1 MTTLYKDNV
10 SDKRVSS
17 SFSNLINSLSISSAA
32 KRIVTDISVLFLLLL
47 GIIFLISLWTY
58 NPSDQKEFE
67 AVSTVNFSNS
77 IGLIGAYLS
86 FFSYRLLGITA
97 WLILIPCFWIPI
109 KYLFSERTEKTEFNL
124 KKIIFFST
132 GFLLTSFSLSTLISI
147 HLNPYNNFYPESSSG
162 FIGLSI
168 KNFLI
173 PYLATIGSTI
183 VTIFLFLVS
192 FTLTV
197 NLSWKNLISNFQ
209 DALVNLSYQLSK
221 GLKDGFAF
229 FKNKNKERLEK
240 KNRQSFLD
248 EHKKKMNEMPK
259 TEVKEVVKEVPQ
271 GKKVHLEKQKELFE
285 KSLPGEMPKISL
297 LQEKITESKE
307 FTSQQAYEL
316 DILKNALITKLAEF
330 KITGPENEYAVVK
343 ETMRG
348 PVVTRFEV
356 ELPKGIKVSQVSSL
370 NKDLARSLG
379 VGSLRIVEVIQG
391 RETIGI
397 EIPNADREDVLLGE
411 VIASKVFEES
421 KSPITLAYG
430 KDIEGKP
437 ILEDLA
443 SLPHLLIAGTTGSGK
458 SVALNSMLMSILYKA
473 TPQDVKLVLIDP
485 KMLELSVYEDLPH
498 LLTPVITD
506 MSEAAHGLRWCV
518 NEMERRYKLM
528 AALSVRN
535 LNGFNTKVSQAAKNG
550 TPLKDPLWKPKE
562 GEEVIESEIP
572 LLSELP
578 LIVIAVDE
586 LADLMMVVGKKVEHL
601 IARLAQKA
609 RAAGIHMLLAT
620 QRPSVDVITGLI
632 KANISARMAFNVAS
646 SMDSRVVLDQVGAE
660 QLLGKGDM
668 LYVGSGTSI
677 PLRVH
682 GAYVGEEEIL
692 RVVEDWKNKEDVNYL
707 EEVTKA
713 PETVDVNSGGE
724 GDSEKDEFYDQAVAF
739 VLETRRASI
748 SAVQRKFRIGYNRA
762 ARLIEAMEDAGLVS
776 EMNSNGNREV
786 LAPNANAE

>member
-1 MTTLYKDNV
+1 MPE
-10 SDKRVSS
+10 KRVSS
-17 SFSNLINSLSISSAA
+17 SISNLINSLSVSAAA
-32 KRIVTDISVLFLLLL
+32 KRILGDIFVLFLLLI
-47 GIIFLISLWTY
+47 GIITLISFWTY
-58 NPSDQKEFE
+58 NPLDQNNFE
-67 AVSTVNFSNS
+67 ISSEVSFTNS

-86 FFSYRLLGITA
+86 FLGFWLLGVTA
-97 WLILIPCFWIPI
+97 WLILIPSFWIPI
-109 KYLFSERTEKTEFNL
+109 RYLFSERTEETRLNL
-124 KKIIFFST
+124 KKYIFSSL
-132 GFLLTSFSLSTLISI
+132 GFLFSSFSIATLVSI
-147 HLNPYNNFYPESSSG
+147 HINPYDNFYPQSSAG
-162 FIGLSI
+162 FIGLSL

-183 VTIFLFLVS
+183 VTVFFLLIS
-192 FTLTV
+192 FTLTLNISWRNLV
-197 NLSWKNLISNFQ
+197 SNLQDLLINLSF
-209 DALVNLSYQLSK
+209 YFSK
-221 GLKDGFAF
+221 IFKDGFSY
-229 FKNKNKERLEK
+229 FKNKNRKRLEK
-240 KNRQSFLD
+240 KNRQSFLN
-248 EHKKKMNEMPK
+248 EHKKKMEEMPK
-259 TEVKEVVKEVPQ
+259 TSVKEVTKEVPQ

-285 KSLPGEMPKISL
+285 KSIPGEMPKISL
-297 LQEKITESKE
+297 LQEKTSDSKE
-307 FTSQQAYEL
+307 FSSQQAYEL

-473 TPQDVKLVLIDP
+473 TPSEVKLVLIDP

-535 LNGFNTKVSQAAKNG
+535 LNGFNTKVSQAVKSGN
-550 TPLKDPLWKPKE
+550 PLKDPLWKPKE
-562 GEEVIESEIP
+562 GEEIVESDIP

-713 PETVDVNSGGE
+713 PETTETNSSGE
-724 GDSEKDEFYDQAVAF
+724 GDSEKDEFYDQAVSF

>member
-1 MTTLYKDNV
+1 M
-10 SDKRVSS
+10 SEKRVSS
-17 SFSNLINSLSISSAA
+17 RLSKLINYLSISSAA
-32 KRIVTDISVLFLLLL
+32 KRIISDISVLFLLLV

-58 NPSDQKEFE
+58 DPLDQKEFIT
-67 AVSTVNFSNS
+67 SSSSSFSNS

-86 FFSYRLLGITA
+86 YGSYWILGITA
-97 WLILIPCFWIPI
+97 WFLLIPAFWIPI
-109 KYLFSERTEKTEFNL
+109 KYLFSEKSDERQFGLRK
-124 KKIIFFST
+124 IFF
-132 GFLLTSFSLSTLISI
+132 FLLGLLFTLISLSVLISI
-147 HLNPYNNFYPESSSG
+147 HIDPYDNFYPESSAG
-162 FIGLSI
+162 FIGLTL
-168 KNFLI
+168 KNYLL
-173 PYLATIGSTI
+173 PYLSIIGSTI
-183 VTIFLFLVS
+183 VAFFFLLIS
-192 FTLTV
+192 FTLTA
-197 NLSWKNLISNFQ
+197 NLSWKNLISGIQ
-209 DALVNLSYQLSK
+209 DKLINSSYFLSK
-221 GLKDGFAF
+221 AFKDGLTF

-240 KNRQSFLD
+240 RNRQSFLD
-248 EHKKKMNEMPK
+248 EHKKKMDEMPK
-259 TEVKEVVKEVPQ
+259 TIVKEVSKEVQQ
-271 GKKVHLEKQKELFE
+271 GKKVHIEKQKELFE
-285 KSLPGEMPKISL
+285 KSIPGEMPKISL
-297 LQEKITESKE
+297 LKEKNSDSKE

-397 EIPNADREDVLLGE
+397 EIPNADREDVLLSE

-473 TPQDVKLVLIDP
+473 TPQEVKLVLIDP

-535 LNGFNTKVSQAAKNG
+535 LNGFNTKVSQAIKG
-550 TPLKDPLWKPKE
+550 GKPLKDPLWKPKE
-562 GEEVIESEIP
+562 GEEIIESEIP

-682 GAYVGEEEIL
+682 GAFVGEEEIL
-692 RVVEDWKNKEDVNYL
+692 RVVKDWKNKEDVDYL
-707 EEVTKA
+707 DEVTKA
-713 PETVDVNSGGE
+713 PESADVNVDSG

-739 VLETRRASI
+739 VLESRRASI

>member
-1 MTTLYKDNV
+1 MTSLYKDNV
-10 SDKRVSS
+10 ADKRVSS

-32 KRIVTDISVLFLLLL
+32 KRIVADISVLFLLLV

-58 NPSDQKEFE
+58 NPSDQKEFDT
-67 AVSTVNFSNS
+67 VSSGNFTNS

-86 FFSYRLLGITA
+86 FFSYWLLGITA

-109 KYLFSERTEKTEFNL
+109 KYLFSERTEKTDFKF
-124 KKIIFFST
+124 KKVIFFSI
-132 GFLLTSFSLSTLISI
+132 GFIFSSFSLSTLISI

-183 VTIFLFLVS
+183 VTIFLFLIS
-192 FTLTV
+192 FTLAV

-209 DALVNLSYQLSK
+209 DASVNLSYQFSK
-221 GLKDGFAF
+221 ILKDGFTF
-229 FKNKNKERLEK
+229 FKNKNKERLDK

-259 TEVKEVVKEVPQ
+259 TEVKKVVKDVPQ

-285 KSLPGEMPKISL
+285 QSLPGEMPKISL
-297 LQEKITESKE
+297 LQEKISESKE

-535 LNGFNTKVSQAAKNG
+535 LNGFNTKVSQAAKKG
-550 TPLKDPLWKPKE
+550 SPLKDPLWKPKE

-713 PETVDVNSGGE
+713 PEAVDVNSGGE

-786 LAPNANAE
+786 LSPNANAE

>member
-1 MTTLYKDNV
+1 M
-10 SDKRVSS
+10 SEKRVSS
-17 SFSNLINSLSISSAA
+17 RLSKLINYLSISSAA
-32 KRIVTDISVLFLLLL
+32 KRITADISILFLLLI

-58 NPSDQKEFE
+58 DPLDKKEFLTL
-67 AVSTVNFSNS
+67 SSSSFSNS

-86 FFSYRLLGITA
+86 FGSYWILGMTS
-97 WLILIPCFWIPI
+97 WFLLIPAFWIPI
-109 KYLFSERTEKTEFNL
+109 RYLFTEKSDERIFGL
-124 KKIIFFST
+124 KKIFFF
-132 GFLLTSFSLSTLISI
+132 FLGLLFTLISLAVLISI
-147 HLNPYNNFYPESSSG
+147 HIDPYDNFYPETSAG
-162 FIGLSI
+162 FIGLSL
-168 KNFLI
+168 KNYLL
-173 PYLATIGSTI
+173 PYLSTIGSTI
-183 VTIFLFLVS
+183 VSIFFLLIS
-192 FTLTV
+192 FTLTA
-197 NLSWKNLISNFQ
+197 NLSWKNLISNIQ
-209 DALVNLSYQLSK
+209 DKMINFSYFLSK
-221 GLKDGFAF
+221 VFKGGLSF

-240 KNRQSFLD
+240 RNRQSFLD

-259 TEVKEVVKEVPQ
+259 TIVKEVSKEVQQ
-271 GKKVHLEKQKELFE
+271 GKKVHIEKQKELFE

-297 LQEKITESKE
+297 LKEKNSDSKE

-330 KITGPENEYAVVK
+330 KITGPENEYAIVK

-397 EIPNADREDVLLGE
+397 EIPNVDREDVLLSE

-473 TPQDVKLVLIDP
+473 NPQEVKLVLIDP

-535 LNGFNTKVSQAAKNG
+535 LNGFNTKVSQAIKNG
-550 TPLKDPLWKPKE
+550 NPLKDPLWKPKE
-562 GEEVIESEIP
+562 GEEIVESEIP

-682 GAYVGEEEIL
+682 GAFVGEEEIL
-692 RVVEDWKNKEDVNYL
+692 RVVKDWKNKEDVHYL
-707 EEVTKA
+707 DEVTKA
-713 PETVDVNSGGE
+713 PESAEVNVDSG

-739 VLETRRASI
+739 VLESRRASI

-762 ARLIEAMEDAGLVS
+762 ARLIEAMEEAGLVS

-786 LAPNANAE
+786 LAPNTNAE

>member
-1 MTTLYKDNV
+1 M
-10 SDKRVSS
+10 
-17 SFSNLINSLSISSAA
+17 SISSAA
-32 KRIVTDISVLFLLLL
+32 KRIVADISVLFLLLV

-58 NPSDQKEFE
+58 NPSDQKEFDT
-67 AVSTVNFSNS
+67 VSSGNFTNS

-86 FFSYRLLGITA
+86 FFSYWLLGITA

-109 KYLFSERTEKTEFNL
+109 KYLFSERTEKTDFKF
-124 KKIIFFST
+124 KKVIFFSI
-132 GFLLTSFSLSTLISI
+132 GFIFSSFSLSTLISI

-183 VTIFLFLVS
+183 VTIFLFLIS
-192 FTLTV
+192 FTLAV

-209 DALVNLSYQLSK
+209 DASVNLSYQFSK
-221 GLKDGFAF
+221 ILKDGFTF
-229 FKNKNKERLEK
+229 FKNKNKERLDK

-259 TEVKEVVKEVPQ
+259 TEVKKVVKDVPQ

-285 KSLPGEMPKISL
+285 QSLPGEMPKISL
-297 LQEKITESKE
+297 LQEKISESKE

-535 LNGFNTKVSQAAKNG
+535 LNGFNTKVSQAAKKG
-550 TPLKDPLWKPKE
+550 SPLKDPLWKPKE

-713 PETVDVNSGGE
+713 PEVVDVNSGGE

-786 LAPNANAE
+786 LSPNANAE

>member
-1 MTTLYKDNV
+1 M
-10 SDKRVSS
+10 
-17 SFSNLINSLSISSAA
+17 
-32 KRIVTDISVLFLLLL
+32 
-47 GIIFLISLWTY
+47 WTY
-58 NPSDQKEFE
+58 SPSDQKEFDT
-67 AVSTVNFSNS
+67 VSSGNFTNS

-86 FFSYRLLGITA
+86 FISYWLLGITA

-109 KYLFSERTEKTEFNL
+109 KYLFSERTEKTDSNL
-124 KKIIFFST
+124 KKIIFFLI
-132 GFLLTSFSLSTLISI
+132 GFILTTFSLSTLISI
-147 HLNPYNNFYPESSSG
+147 HLDPYNNFYPESSSG
-162 FIGLSI
+162 LIGLSI

-173 PYLATIGSTI
+173 PYLAKIGSTI

-209 DALVNLSYQLSK
+209 DVLVNLSYQLSK
-221 GLKDGFAF
+221 VLKDGFAF
-229 FKNKNKERLEK
+229 IKNKNKERLDK

-259 TEVKEVVKEVPQ
+259 TAVKEVVKEVPQ
-271 GKKVHLEKQKELFE
+271 GKKVHLEKQKELFD

-297 LQEKITESKE
+297 LQEKISESKE

-535 LNGFNTKVSQAAKNG
+535 LNGFNSKVSQAAKNG
-550 TPLKDPLWKPKE
+550 TPLKDPLWKAKE

-713 PETVDVNSGGE
+713 PEAVDVNTGGE

>member
-1 MTTLYKDNV
+1 M
-10 SDKRVSS
+10 
-17 SFSNLINSLSISSAA
+17 
-32 KRIVTDISVLFLLLL
+32 
-47 GIIFLISLWTY
+47 WTY
-58 NPSDQKEFE
+58 NPSDQKEFDT
-67 AVSTVNFSNS
+67 VSSGNFTNS

-86 FFSYRLLGITA
+86 FISYWLLGITA
-97 WLILIPCFWIPI
+97 WLILIPCFLIPI
-109 KYLFSERTEKTEFNL
+109 KYLFSERTEKTEFKL
-124 KKIIFFST
+124 KKIIVLSI
-132 GFLLTSFSLSTLISI
+132 GFILTSFSLSTLISI
-147 HLNPYNNFYPESSSG
+147 HLDPYSNFYPESSSG

-192 FTLTV
+192 FTLAI
-197 NLSWKNLISNFQ
+197 NLSWKNLILNFQ
-209 DALVNLSYQLSK
+209 DALVNISYQLSK
-221 GLKDGFAF
+221 VLKDGFAF
-229 FKNKNKERLEK
+229 FKNKNKERLDK

-297 LQEKITESKE
+297 LQEKISESKE

-713 PETVDVNSGGE
+713 PEAMDINSSGE

>member
-1 MTTLYKDNV
+1 
-10 SDKRVSS
+10 
-17 SFSNLINSLSISSAA
+17 
-32 KRIVTDISVLFLLLL
+32 
-47 GIIFLISLWTY
+47 LWTY
-58 NPSDQKEFE
+58 NPSDQKEFDT
-67 AVSTVNFSNS
+67 VSSGNFTNS

-86 FFSYRLLGITA
+86 FISYWFLGITA
-97 WLILIPCFWIPI
+97 WLILIPCFLIPI
-109 KYLFSERTEKTEFNL
+109 KYLFTERTEKTELKL
-124 KKIIFFST
+124 KKIIVLSI
-132 GFLLTSFSLSTLISI
+132 GFILTSFSLSTLISI

-192 FTLTV
+192 FTLAI
-197 NLSWKNLISNFQ
+197 NLSWKNLILNLQ
-209 DALVNLSYQLSK
+209 DALVNLSYQFSK
-221 GLKDGFAF
+221 VLKDGFAF
-229 FKNKNKERLEK
+229 FKNKNKERLDK

-297 LQEKITESKE
+297 LQEKISESKE

-316 DILKNALITKLAEF
+316 DILKDALITKLAEF

-397 EIPNADREDVLLGE
+397 EIPNADREGVLLGE
-411 VIASKVFEES
+411 VIASKIFEES

-713 PETVDVNSGGE
+713 PESVDINSGGK

>member
-1 MTTLYKDNV
+1 MPE
-10 SDKRVSS
+10 KRVSS
-17 SFSNLINSLSISSAA
+17 SISNLINSLSVSAAA
-32 KRIVTDISVLFLLLL
+32 KRILADIFVLFLLLI
-47 GIIFLISLWTY
+47 GIITLISFWTY
-58 NPSDQKEFE
+58 NPLDQNNFE
-67 AVSTVNFSNS
+67 ISSEVSFTNS

-86 FFSYRLLGITA
+86 FLGFWLLGVTA
-97 WLILIPCFWIPI
+97 WLILIPSFWIPI
-109 KYLFSERTEKTEFNL
+109 RYLFSERTDETRLNL
-124 KKIIFFST
+124 KKYIFSSL
-132 GFLLTSFSLSTLISI
+132 GFLFSSFSIATLVSI
-147 HLNPYNNFYPESSSG
+147 HISPYDNFYPQSSAG
-162 FIGLSI
+162 FIGLSL

-183 VTIFLFLVS
+183 VTVFFLLIS
-192 FTLTV
+192 FTLTLNISWRNLV
-197 NLSWKNLISNFQ
+197 SNLQDLLINLSF
-209 DALVNLSYQLSK
+209 YFSK
-221 GLKDGFAF
+221 IFKDGFSY
-229 FKNKNKERLEK
+229 FKNKNRKRLEK
-240 KNRQSFLD
+240 KNRQSFLN
-248 EHKKKMNEMPK
+248 EHKKKMEEMPK
-259 TEVKEVVKEVPQ
+259 TSVKEVTKEVPQ

-285 KSLPGEMPKISL
+285 KSIPGEMPKISL
-297 LQEKITESKE
+297 LQEKTSDSKE
-307 FTSQQAYEL
+307 FSSQQAYEL

-473 TPQDVKLVLIDP
+473 TPTEVKLVLIDP

-535 LNGFNTKVSQAAKNG
+535 LNGFNTKVSQAIKSGN
-550 TPLKDPLWKPKE
+550 PLKDPLWKPKE
-562 GEEVIESEIP
+562 GEEIAESDIP

-713 PETVDVNSGGE
+713 PETTETNSSGE
-724 GDSEKDEFYDQAVAF
+724 GDSEKDEFYDQAVSF

>member
-1 MTTLYKDNV
+1 M
-10 SDKRVSS
+10 
-17 SFSNLINSLSISSAA
+17 SISSAA
-32 KRIVTDISVLFLLLL
+32 KRIVTDISVLFLLLV

-67 AVSTVNFSNS
+67 VSSGNFTNS

-86 FFSYRLLGITA
+86 FFSYWLLGITA

-109 KYLFSERTEKTEFNL
+109 KYLFSERTEKTDFNL
-124 KKIIFFST
+124 KKIIFFSI
-132 GFLLTSFSLSTLISI
+132 GFVLTSFSLSTLISI
-147 HLNPYNNFYPESSSG
+147 HLNPYNNFYPQSSSG

-173 PYLATIGSTI
+173 PYLAIIGSTI
-183 VTIFLFLVS
+183 VTIFLFLIS
-192 FTLTV
+192 FTLAV
-197 NLSWKNLISNFQ
+197 NLSWKILISNFQ
-209 DALVNLSYQLSK
+209 DASVNFSFQLSK
-221 GLKDGFAF
+221 VLKDGFTF
-229 FKNKNKERLEK
+229 FKNKNKERLDK

-259 TEVKEVVKEVPQ
+259 TAVKEVVKDVPQ

-330 KITGPENEYAVVK
+330 KITGPENEYAIVK

-550 TPLKDPLWKPKE
+550 SPLKDPLWKPKE
-562 GEEVIESEIP
+562 GEKVIESEIP

-713 PETVDVNSGGE
+713 PEAVDINSGGE

-786 LAPNANAE
+786 LVPNANAE

>member
-1 MTTLYKDNV
+1 MSV
-10 SDKRVSS
+10 SA
-17 SFSNLINSLSISSAA
+17 AA
-32 KRIVTDISVLFLLLL
+32 KRILADIFVLFLLLI
-47 GIIFLISLWTY
+47 GIITLISFWTY
-58 NPSDQKEFE
+58 NPLDQNNFE
-67 AVSTVNFSNS
+67 ISSEVSFTNS

-86 FFSYRLLGITA
+86 FLGFWLLGVTA
-97 WLILIPCFWIPI
+97 WLILIPSFWIPI
-109 KYLFSERTEKTEFNL
+109 RYLFSERTEETRLNL
-124 KKIIFFST
+124 KKYIFSSL
-132 GFLLTSFSLSTLISI
+132 GFLFSSFSIATLVSI
-147 HLNPYNNFYPESSSG
+147 HISPYDNFYPQSSAG
-162 FIGLSI
+162 FIGLSL

-183 VTIFLFLVS
+183 VTVFFLLIS
-192 FTLTV
+192 FTLTLNISWRNLV
-197 NLSWKNLISNFQ
+197 SNLQDLLINLSFYFSKIFKEGF
-209 DALVNLSYQLSK
+209 SY
-221 GLKDGFAF
+221 
-229 FKNKNKERLEK
+229 FKNKNRKRLEK
-240 KNRQSFLD
+240 KNRQSFLN
-248 EHKKKMNEMPK
+248 EHKKKMEEMPK
-259 TEVKEVVKEVPQ
+259 TSVKEVIKEVPQ

-285 KSLPGEMPKISL
+285 KSIPGEMPKISL
-297 LQEKITESKE
+297 LQEKTSDSKE
-307 FTSQQAYEL
+307 FSSQQAYEL

-411 VIASKVFEES
+411 VIASKVFEDS

-473 TPQDVKLVLIDP
+473 TPTEVKLVLIDP

-535 LNGFNTKVSQAAKNG
+535 LNGFNTKVSQAVKNG
-550 TPLKDPLWKPKE
+550 NPLKDPLWKPKE
-562 GEEVIESEIP
+562 GEEIVESDIP

-713 PETVDVNSGGE
+713 PETTETISSGE
-724 GDSEKDEFYDQAVAF
+724 GDSEKDEFYDQAVSF

>member
-1 MTTLYKDNV
+1 MDQKQFIT
-10 SDKRVSS
+10 SS
-17 SFSNLINSLSISSAA
+17 SSS
-32 KRIVTDISVLFLLLL
+32 
-47 GIIFLISLWTY
+47 
-58 NPSDQKEFE
+58 
-67 AVSTVNFSNS
+67 FSNS

-86 FFSYRLLGITA
+86 YGSYWILGITA
-97 WLILIPCFWIPI
+97 WILLIPAFWIPI
-109 KYLFSERTEKTEFNL
+109 KYLFTEKSDEKQFGL
-124 KKIIFFST
+124 RKIFF
-132 GFLLTSFSLSTLISI
+132 FLFGLLFTLISLSVLISI
-147 HLNPYNNFYPESSSG
+147 HIDPYDNFYPESSAG
-162 FIGLSI
+162 FIGLTLKSYS
-168 KNFLI
+168 L
-173 PYLATIGSTI
+173 PYLSIIGSTI
-183 VTIFLFLVS
+183 VAIFFLLIS
-192 FTLTV
+192 FTLTA
-197 NLSWKNLISNFQ
+197 NLSWKNLISGIQ
-209 DALVNLSYQLSK
+209 DKLINSSYFLSK
-221 GLKDGFAF
+221 VFKDGLTF

-240 KNRQSFLD
+240 RNRQSFLD

-259 TEVKEVVKEVPQ
+259 TIVKEVSKEVQQ
-271 GKKVHLEKQKELFE
+271 GKKVYIEKQKELFE

-297 LQEKITESKE
+297 LKEKNSDSKE

-397 EIPNADREDVLLGE
+397 EIPNADREDVLLSE

-473 TPQDVKLVLIDP
+473 TPQEVKLVLIDP

-535 LNGFNTKVSQAAKNG
+535 LNGFNTKVSQAIKSG
-550 TPLKDPLWKPKE
+550 KPLKDPLWKPKE
-562 GEEVIESEIP
+562 GEEIIESEIP

-682 GAYVGEEEIL
+682 GAFVGEEEIL
-692 RVVEDWKNKEDVNYL
+692 RVVKDWKNKEDVDYL
-707 EEVTKA
+707 DEVTKA
-713 PETVDVNSGGE
+713 PESAEVNVDSG

-739 VLETRRASI
+739 VLESRRASI

>member
-1 MTTLYKDNV
+1 MPE
-10 SDKRVSS
+10 KRVSS
-17 SFSNLINSLSISSAA
+17 SISNLINSLSVSAAA
-32 KRIVTDISVLFLLLL
+32 KRILADIFVLFLLLI
-47 GIIFLISLWTY
+47 GIITLISFWTY
-58 NPSDQKEFE
+58 NPLDQNNFE
-67 AVSTVNFSNS
+67 ISSEVSFTNS

-86 FFSYRLLGITA
+86 FLGFWLLGVTA
-97 WLILIPCFWIPI
+97 WLILIPSFWIPI
-109 KYLFSERTEKTEFNL
+109 RYLFSERTEETRLNL
-124 KKIIFFST
+124 KKYIFSSL
-132 GFLLTSFSLSTLISI
+132 GFLFSSFSIATLVSI
-147 HLNPYNNFYPESSSG
+147 HISPYDNFYPQSSAG
-162 FIGLSI
+162 FIGLSL

-183 VTIFLFLVS
+183 VTVFFLLIS
-192 FTLTV
+192 FTLTLNISWR
-197 NLSWKNLISNFQ
+197 NLVSNLQDLLINF
-209 DALVNLSYQLSK
+209 SFYFSK
-221 GLKDGFAF
+221 IFKDGFSY
-229 FKNKNKERLEK
+229 FKNKNRKRLEK
-240 KNRQSFLD
+240 KNRQSFLN
-248 EHKKKMNEMPK
+248 EHKKKMEEMPK
-259 TEVKEVVKEVPQ
+259 TSVKEVTKEVPQ

-285 KSLPGEMPKISL
+285 KSIPGEMPKISL
-297 LQEKITESKE
+297 LQEKTSDSKE
-307 FTSQQAYEL
+307 FSSQQAYEL

-473 TPQDVKLVLIDP
+473 TPTEVKLVLIDP

-535 LNGFNTKVSQAAKNG
+535 LNGFNTKVSQAVKSGN
-550 TPLKDPLWKPKE
+550 PLKDPLWKPKE
-562 GEEVIESEIP
+562 GEEIVESDIP

-713 PETVDVNSGGE
+713 PETTETNSSGE
-724 GDSEKDEFYDQAVAF
+724 GDSEKDEFYDQAVSF

>member
-1 MTTLYKDNV
+1 MPE
-10 SDKRVSS
+10 KRVSS
-17 SFSNLINSLSISSAA
+17 SISNLINSLSVSAAA
-32 KRIVTDISVLFLLLL
+32 KRILADIFVLFLLLI
-47 GIIFLISLWTY
+47 GIITLISFWTY
-58 NPSDQKEFE
+58 NPLDQNNFE
-67 AVSTVNFSNS
+67 ISSEVSFTNS

-86 FFSYRLLGITA
+86 CLGFWLLGVTA
-97 WLILIPCFWIPI
+97 WLILIPSFWIPI
-109 KYLFSERTEKTEFNL
+109 RYLFSERTEETRLNL
-124 KKIIFFST
+124 KKYIFSSL
-132 GFLLTSFSLSTLISI
+132 GFLFSSFSIATLVSI
-147 HLNPYNNFYPESSSG
+147 HISPYDNFYPQSSAG
-162 FIGLSI
+162 FIGLSL

-183 VTIFLFLVS
+183 VTVFFLLIS
-192 FTLTV
+192 FTLTLNISWRNLV
-197 NLSWKNLISNFQ
+197 SNLQDLLINLSF
-209 DALVNLSYQLSK
+209 YFSK
-221 GLKDGFAF
+221 IFKDGFSY
-229 FKNKNKERLEK
+229 FKNKNRKRLEK
-240 KNRQSFLD
+240 KNRQSFLN
-248 EHKKKMNEMPK
+248 EHKKKMEEMPK
-259 TEVKEVVKEVPQ
+259 TSVKEVIKEVPQ

-285 KSLPGEMPKISL
+285 KSIPGEMPKISL
-297 LQEKITESKE
+297 LQEKTSDSKE
-307 FTSQQAYEL
+307 FSSQQAYEL

-473 TPQDVKLVLIDP
+473 TPTEVKLVLIDP

-535 LNGFNTKVSQAAKNG
+535 LNGFNTKVSQAVKSGN
-550 TPLKDPLWKPKE
+550 PLKDPLWKPKE
-562 GEEVIESEIP
+562 GEEIVESDIP

-713 PETVDVNSGGE
+713 PETTETNSSGE
-724 GDSEKDEFYDQAVAF
+724 GDSEKDEFYDQAVSF

>member
-1 MTTLYKDNV
+1 M
-10 SDKRVSS
+10 
-17 SFSNLINSLSISSAA
+17 SISSAA
-32 KRIVTDISVLFLLLL
+32 KRIVTDISVLFLLLV

-67 AVSTVNFSNS
+67 AVSSDNFSNS

-86 FFSYRLLGITA
+86 FISYWLLGITA

-109 KYLFSERTEKTEFNL
+109 KYLFSERTEKTGFKL
-124 KKIIFFST
+124 KKIIFFLI
-132 GFLLTSFSLSTLISI
+132 GFALTSFSLSTLISI

-209 DALVNLSYQLSK
+209 DMLVNLSYKFSK
-221 GLKDGFAF
+221 VLKDGFTF

-248 EHKKKMNEMPK
+248 EHKKKMNDMPK
-259 TEVKEVVKEVPQ
+259 TQVKEVVKEVPQ

-682 GAYVGEEEIL
+682 GAFVGEEEIL

-713 PETVDVNSGGE
+713 PEAVDVNSGGE

>member
-1 MTTLYKDNV
+1 MPE
-10 SDKRVSS
+10 KRVSS
-17 SFSNLINSLSISSAA
+17 SISNLINSLSVSAAA
-32 KRIVTDISVLFLLLL
+32 KRILGDIFVLFLLLI
-47 GIIFLISLWTY
+47 GIITLISFWTY
-58 NPSDQKEFE
+58 NPLDQNNFE
-67 AVSTVNFSNS
+67 ISSEVSFTNS

-86 FFSYRLLGITA
+86 FLGFWFLGVTA
-97 WLILIPCFWIPI
+97 WLILIPSFWIPI
-109 KYLFSERTEKTEFNL
+109 RYLFSERTEETRLNL
-124 KKIIFFST
+124 KKYIFSSL
-132 GFLLTSFSLSTLISI
+132 GFLFSSFSIATLVSI
-147 HLNPYNNFYPESSSG
+147 HINPYDNFYPQSSAG
-162 FIGLSI
+162 FIGLSL

-183 VTIFLFLVS
+183 VTVFFLLIS
-192 FTLTV
+192 FTLTLNISWRNLV
-197 NLSWKNLISNFQ
+197 SNLQDLLINLSF
-209 DALVNLSYQLSK
+209 YFSK
-221 GLKDGFAF
+221 IFKDGFSY
-229 FKNKNKERLEK
+229 FKNKNRKRLEK
-240 KNRQSFLD
+240 KNRQSFLN
-248 EHKKKMNEMPK
+248 EHKKKMEEMPK
-259 TEVKEVVKEVPQ
+259 TSVKEVTKEVPQ

-285 KSLPGEMPKISL
+285 KSIPGEMPKISL
-297 LQEKITESKE
+297 LQEKTSDSKE
-307 FTSQQAYEL
+307 FSSQQAYEL

-473 TPQDVKLVLIDP
+473 TPSEVKLVLIDP

-535 LNGFNTKVSQAAKNG
+535 LNGFNTKVSQAVKSGN
-550 TPLKDPLWKPKE
+550 PLKDPLWKPKE
-562 GEEVIESEIP
+562 GEEIVESDIP

-713 PETVDVNSGGE
+713 PETTETNSSGE
-724 GDSEKDEFYDQAVAF
+724 GDSEKDEFYDQAVSF